1 MDSDR
6 HGQVEDNSAEQEVS
20 LQDYL
25 GILYRGRWLIAVSLL
40 VIFAA
45 TVYLS
50 FTAPPQYEST
60 VLIMLSGKS
69 KQAGM
74 IFSNPILPQNYL
86 KVNNEI
92 EVIQSRHLARRV
104 IKALQFADYSDSL
117 YILSHR
123 HYENNRPQFH
133 SLLAAMKRKVRGILI
148 SPTEPALT
156 ISDTLN
162 RPLVRK
168 LRNALQV
175 EPIRD
180 TEAIRLT
187 VTSVDPSEAALLANI
202 IAREY
207 QLLDREYN
215 LTDVVEVKYFL
226 EEQIG
231 KIQQELTY
239 SEEALK
245 QYQEQE
251 GVFGLDETAQ
261 TLIDQLSTFE
271 ATFYASK
278 AELAVAQRE
287 LENQEKEMNA
297 REKWAIDESMN
308 TTNPLI
314 AQLRQAIAELEA
326 KKIAA
331 MSAQG
336 YGENSA
342 GIRELNSRI
351 NEFKQRLYRESQ
363 KLTNMGLSPEEQSEI
378 SLDLMK
384 KALNNRIRVMSLNAK
399 TQAYKKL
406 VDQYADKLEQLPEK
420 SIQYARLDRER
431 QVNEKYYMLLK
442 TKYQEARIKEASQIS
457 SIRIVDPAVPPENPV
472 KPRKKLNLL
481 LGIFLGLGLGVGITF
496 VREYFDHSIR
506 SIEDLKKQGLSTLV
520 IVPDINTKLAIEKL
534 PRRDGMPATEYS
546 LKERLVTH
554 YDPKSIVAEA
564 YRGLRT
570 QIQYMNPDQPVRSL
584 VISSPGPGDGKSTT
598 IVNLGIT
605 FSNLGKRVLLIDAD
619 LRKPVQ
625 HRVFDIAKNPGLTDW
640 VTDDLSRKEIIRATD
655 ITNLSVITCGD
666 IPPNPSEILASQKL
680 QAFIQQLKAEFD
692 LILLDSPPI
701 IAVTDA
707 SILAKLTDAI
717 FLVVRAESTD
727 ERILKRSI
735 EQLSQINCNLAGAIL
750 NDVNVDRGYGSY
762 YYYYQQYYHYNEES
776 KRKRKQTG
784 RRAPHIRAW
793 ISRFK

>member
-1 MDSDR
+1 MDYQR
-6 HGQVEDNSAEQEVS
+6 QGHFEDSPLEEEVS
-20 LQDYL
+20 LQDYIR
-25 GILYRGRWLIAVSLL
+25 ILYRGRWIIIVSL
-40 VIFAA
+40 VIISAA
-45 TVYLS
+45 TIYLT
-50 FTAPPQYEST
+50 FTAPPQYESS
-60 VLIMLSGKS
+60 VLIMLAGKAE
-69 KQAGM
+69 QASM
-74 IFSNPILPQNYL
+74 IFQNPVMPQNYL

-92 EVIQSRHLARRV
+92 EVIRSRYLARRV
-104 IKALQFADYSDSL
+104 IKALRYADFSDSL
-117 YILSHR
+117 YILGNKQ
-123 HYENNRPQFH
+123 YGDQRPQLRPALA
-133 SLLAAMKRKVRGILI
+133 SIKNKVMGLLTGA
-148 SPTEPALT
+148 TEPVA
-156 ISDTLN
+156 SVADTLN
-162 RPLVRK
+162 RQLACK
-168 LRNALQV
+168 LLGGMQV

-187 VTSVDPSEAALLANI
+187 VTSVDAAEAALLANT

-207 QLLDREYN
+207 RLLDREYS
-215 LTDVVEVKYFL
+215 LTDVVEVKNFL
-226 EEQIG
+226 EDQIA
-231 KIQQELTY
+231 KIQRDLTI
-239 SEEALK
+239 SEEAL
-245 QYQEQE
+245 QHYQEQE

-271 ATFYASK
+271 ATYYGSK
-278 AELAVAQRE
+278 AELEVTQRE

-314 AQLRQAIAELEA
+314 FQLRQAIAELEA
-326 KKIAA
+326 RKIAA
-331 MSAQG
+331 MTSQG
-336 YGENSA
+336 YDEGSE
-342 GIRELNSRI
+342 GIQELNSRI
-351 NEFKQRLYRESQ
+351 DDFKGRLYEESH

-384 KALNNRIRVMSLNAK
+384 KVLNNRISVMALSAK
-399 TQAYKKL
+399 ARAYKKL

-457 SIRIVDPAVPPENPV
+457 SIRIVDPAIPPESPV

-496 VREYFDHSIR
+496 LREYFDHSIR
-506 SIEDLKKQGLSTLV
+506 DIEDLKKYGLATLV
-520 IVPDINTKLAIEKL
+520 IVPDINTKLAIEKV
-534 PRRDGMPATEYS
+534 PHENGMPATEYS

-554 YDPKSIVAEA
+554 YDPKSSVAEA
-564 YRGLRT
+564 YRSLRT
-570 QIQYMNPDQPVRSL
+570 QIQYLNPDQPIRSL

-625 HRVFDIAKNPGLTDW
+625 HRVFDIAPNPGLTDW
-640 VTDDLSRKEIIRATD
+640 VRDDLSQQEIVRETGID
-655 ITNLSVITCGD
+655 NLFVITCGD
-666 IPPNPSEILASQKL
+666 IPPNPSEILASRKL
-680 QAFIQQLKAEFD
+680 HTFIEQLKAEFD

-717 FLVVRAESTD
+717 FMVVRAESTD

-750 NDVNVDRGYGSY
+750 NDVNVTKGYSSY
-762 YYYYQQYYHYNEES
+762 YYYHQYYHYNKDGKPKQRRLS
-776 KRKRKQTG
+776 KKRPGK
-784 RRAPHIRAW
+784 RAW